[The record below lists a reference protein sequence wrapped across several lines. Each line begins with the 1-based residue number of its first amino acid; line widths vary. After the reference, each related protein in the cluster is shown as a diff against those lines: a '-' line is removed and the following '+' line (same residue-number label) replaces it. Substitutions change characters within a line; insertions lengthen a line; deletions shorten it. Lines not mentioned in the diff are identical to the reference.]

1 MKKMKNLNICIDID
15 GTITDAYY
23 WLNRTNEYFKKNI
36 TVEQVTE
43 YEIPMVMGIEEK
55 DYYDFYEKNKLKI
68 HWEQE
73 LREDAKEFLNQLN
86 ELHNTYFVT
95 ARTTDL
101 TMLTH
106 RYLRKNGIAYDDL
119 FVLGSHYKVD
129 KAIELNCDVFIE
141 DNYNNAIQ
149 LSNAGFKVLLLDT
162 NYNRKP
168 INHNIIRVNNWKE
181 IYEIID
187 KLFLQRMAM

>member
-23 WLNRTNEYFKKNI
+23 WLNSTNEYFKKNI

-73 LREDAKEFLNQLN
+73 LREDASEFLNKLN

-106 RYLRKNGIAYDDL
+106 RYLRKNGIGYDEL

-187 KLFLQRMAM
+187 KLFLQRKAM